1 LGDAYILQLVF
12 SMNYPTITTDRLRMR
27 YFFIVFFFAP
37 FLGFSQESNQA
48 LFLELDEAIARKDE
62 YESIRRQEIQDLNDK
77 IGVISEE
84 NHLELFTEFQ
94 HLHEA
99 LYTLDFEEAMN
110 SSLGMLEQAKFLE
123 DPELIAQARIKISS
137 TLLAA
142 GIFSETKDTLRT
154 IDSKQLDQKTQ
165 SEYFFIFSRL
175 YIDMA
180 DYYQQAVYY
189 DPFRELGISYLDSA
203 VTVVDRNSSQ
213 YYSYKGL
220 KNIRQGEFDE
230 AVQNYDLLFDNYTL
244 KGRQYAIDA
253 STYSYALEQVGRTD
267 EAMAWLI
274 RAAIMDIKMANKENF
289 ALIKLAD
296 ILYQQGDIKRS
307 SKYLNVTLDDAT
319 MYGALQRKF
328 QISQLRPIIETEKL
342 NIAEKQK
349 SLFQQYAIAVT
360 ILSIFVLM
368 SLFVL
373 FTQYKKLKAAK
384 DQINERNIKLREVNL
399 IKEEYI
405 GFFFNTNS
413 DYIDQ
418 MELFRQKI
426 DNKITQNKI
435 HEIRPILNS
444 FNVKNDREKMYQTFD
459 QAFLKIFPDFIS
471 KYNLLFDPEHQVQL
485 EDPNTLNTE
494 LRIYA
499 LVRLGIHSTEK
510 IAHILNYSV
519 NTINTYK
526 TRVKNKSK
534 IPNED
539 FEKEIKK
546 IQFT

>member
-1 LGDAYILQLVF
+1 
-12 SMNYPTITTDRLRMR
+12 MR
-27 YFFIVFFFAP
+27 YLFIVFFLLP
-37 FLGFSQESNQA
+37 FLGFSQESYEE
-48 LFLELDEAIARKDE
+48 LLLELDDAIARKEE
-62 YESIRRQEIQDLNDK
+62 YESIRRQEIQDLKDK
-77 IGVISEE
+77 ISAIPEVD
-84 NHLELFTEFQ
+84 HLELFTEFE

-99 LYTLDFEEAMN
+99 FFTLDFEEAMN
-110 SSLGMLEQAKFLE
+110 SSLKMLEQAKWLE

-154 IDSKQLDQKTQ
+154 IDSKGLDDQTQ

-180 DYYQQAVYY
+180 DYYQRAIYY
-189 DPFRELGISYLDSA
+189 DSFRDLGISYLDSA
-203 VTVVDRNSSQ
+203 VAVVDNNSHK

-220 KNIRQGEFDE
+220 KNIRLEEFEE
-230 AVQNYDLLFDNYTL
+230 AVENYDLLFDNYTL

-253 STYSYALEQVGRTD
+253 STYSYALEQVGRID

-274 RAAIMDIKMANKENF
+274 RAAIMDIKLANKENF

-296 ILYQQGDIKRS
+296 ILYQQGDIKLS
-307 SKYLNVTLDDAT
+307 SKYLNVTLEDAT
-319 MYGALQRKF
+319 KYGALQRKF

-349 SLFQQYAIAVT
+349 SIFQQYAIAVT
-360 ILSIFVLM
+360 VLSLVVLI
-368 SLFVL
+368 SLVVL
-373 FTQYKKLKAAK
+373 FMQYKKLKAAK

-405 GFFFNTNS
+405 GFFFKTNS

-426 DNKITQNKI
+426 DNKITQNKV

-444 FNVKNDREKMYQTFD
+444 LNVKKDREKMYQTFD

-471 KYNLLFDPEHQVQL
+471 KYNSLFDPEHQVQL
-485 EDPNTLNTE
+485 EDSHTLNTE

-499 LVRLGIHSTEK
+499 LVRLGIHSTDK

-539 FEKEIKK
+539 FEKEIRK